1 MKIKFDKDL
10 FAALGLAAAGGLII
24 TGVLALLAWISWGL
38 IFIGATVVLIPIGQ
52 VLVEI
57 WKENQCE
64 SVEDFIIDVIETV
77 ETKNQ
82 DDNDN
87 RIC

>member
-10 FAALGLAAAGGLII
+10 FATLGLAAAGGLVI
-24 TGVLALLAWISWGL
+24 TGILALLAWISWAL
-38 IFIGATVVLIPIGQ
+38 VFIGVTVVLIPVGQ

-57 WKENQCE
+57 WKENECD

-77 ETKNQ
+77 EAKNQ
-82 DDNDN
+82 DDDNN

>member
-10 FAALGLAAAGGLII
+10 FAALGLAAAGGLVI
-24 TGVLALLAWISWGL
+24 TGGLALLAWISWGL

-57 WKENQCE
+57 WKENECD
-64 SVEDFIIDVIETV
+64 SVEDFIIDVLETV